1 MFGLKNTKGE
11 RYIEDE
17 NFERVSD
24 SELLRQE
31 LENFCH
37 LDEGMCFWDRR
48 HGLSRRI
55 LFSRNISA
63 IKSEIRNKILEYY
76 SERVTDV
83 INISVTIDGY
93 KTSFSGEIETI
104 YRTILEVGGERVV

>member
-1 MFGLKNTKGE
+1 MFGLKNIKGE
-11 RYIEDE
+11 RSIEDGA
-17 NFERVSD
+17 FARVSD
-24 SELLRQE
+24 SDLLCQE

-55 LFSRNISA
+55 LFSRNSDA

-83 INISVTIDGY
+83 VNITVDISGY
-93 KTSFSGEIETI
+93 STSFSGEIETI
-104 YRTILEVGGERVV
+104 YGVTLEVGGERVV